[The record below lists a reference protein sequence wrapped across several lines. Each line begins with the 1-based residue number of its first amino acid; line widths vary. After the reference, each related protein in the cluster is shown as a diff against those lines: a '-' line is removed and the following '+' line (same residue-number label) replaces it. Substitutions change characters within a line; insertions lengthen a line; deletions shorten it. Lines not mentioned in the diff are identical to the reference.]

1 MTPTNAPAPTDATA
15 PTNASAAPAV
25 DAATSRSGTQI
36 RLEHVTKDYGLA
48 TPAVDDISLT
58 IEPGEFMTL
67 LGPSGSGKTTT
78 LNLIAGFETLSAGTI
93 ALNGVDVGNLPPH
106 KRDLGML
113 FQNYALFPHMT
124 VAQNVAYPLRERR
137 LPKDEITKKVA
148 EVLELVQL
156 TGRDD
161 NYPSQLS
168 GGQQQRVALAR
179 AIVFGPKAL
188 LLDEPLGALD
198 RNLRGAL
205 QSEIRR
211 IHREVGSTFVFVTHD
226 QEEAMN
232 LSDRIALF
240 NNGRIEQVG
249 TPEELYRAPET
260 LFTARFLGDSNVF
273 ELGVG
278 AKGTSA
284 HWDGAT
290 WAIDPATVA
299 GHPGVL
305 TNSAVVVRPEDL
317 SIARTGEKPPT
328 GANSVRAVVRD
339 VEYMGSYRTV
349 MLALGSAATT
359 GRARIDAFDSTL
371 AIGDEVVAWWRPERQ
386 RIVAA

>member
-1 MTPTNAPAPTDATA
+1 MSATTSTAVAAGSTGAPARA
-15 PTNASAAPAV
+15 
-25 DAATSRSGTQI
+25 GTQI
-36 RLEHVTKDYGLA
+36 RLTDVVKDYGLA
-48 TPAVDDISLT
+48 VPAVAGVSLT

-78 LNLIAGFETLSAGTI
+78 LNLIAGFETLTSGTI
-93 ALNGVDVGNLPPH
+93 AFNGEDVSTLPPH

-124 VAQNVAYPLRERR
+124 VAQNVAYPLRERKV
-137 LPKDEITKKVA
+137 PKPEIARRVA

-161 NYPSQLS
+161 NVPSQLS

-205 QSEIRR
+205 QAEIQR

-226 QEEAMN
+226 QEEAMS

-249 TPEELYRAPET
+249 SPETLYRAPET

-273 ELGVG
+273 EL
-278 AKGTSA
+278 ADA
-284 HWDGAT
+284 PGAT
-290 WAIDPATVA
+290 AGWGGQRWDLDPRTVA
-299 GHPGVL
+299 ERARATGRAAL
-305 TNSAVVVRPEDL
+305 VVRPEDVHV
-317 SIARTGEKPPT
+317 AEPGDVVPP
-328 GANSVRAVVRD
+328 GANAVPATVTD
-339 VEYMGSYRTV
+339 VQYLGSYRTV
-349 MLALGSAATT
+349 VLSYGAGDVV
-359 GRARIDAFDSTL
+359 GRARVDASGTGV
-371 AIGDEVVAWWRPERQ
+371 AVGQPVVAWWRVDRQ
-386 RIVAA
+386 RVVAR

>member
-1 MTPTNAPAPTDATA
+1 MTISTAAPVQSEAPAKQ
-15 PTNASAAPAV
+15 
-25 DAATSRSGTQI
+25 GTQI
-36 RLEHVTKDYGLA
+36 KLTDVTKDYGLA
-48 TPAVDDISLT
+48 APAVANISLT

-78 LNLIAGFETLSAGTI
+78 LNLIAGFETLTEGTI
-93 ALNGVDVGNLPPH
+93 TLNGVDVGNLPPH
-106 KRDLGML
+106 KRNLGML

-124 VAQNVAYPLRERR
+124 VAQNVAYPLRERK
-137 LPKDEITKKVA
+137 LPKDEIARRVA

-156 TGRDD
+156 PGRDD

-179 AIVFGPKAL
+179 AIVFNPKAL

-198 RNLRGAL
+198 RNLRAAL
-205 QSEIRR
+205 QTEIRR

-240 NNGRIEQVG
+240 NNGHIEQVG
-249 TPEELYRAPET
+249 SPEQLYRAPET

-273 ELGVG
+273 DLGDSPFD
-278 AKGTSA
+278 AKAGWEGQS
-284 HWDGAT
+284 WSVE
-290 WAIDPATVA
+290 PSTVA
-299 GHPGVL
+299 EHPGVRSR
-305 TNSAVVVRPEDL
+305 SAIVVRPEDVC
-317 SIARTGEKPPT
+317 IARDRASVPA
-328 GANSVRAVVRD
+328 GANTVDATVRD
-339 VEYMGSYRTV
+339 LEYMGSYRTA
-349 MLALGSAATT
+349 MLALGQAGQA
-359 GRARIDAFDSTL
+359 GRARIDALDSTL
-371 AIGDEVVAWWRPERQ
+371 SLGDQVVAWWKPERQ

>member
-1 MTPTNAPAPTDATA
+1 MTVTGETGRTTVEATR
-15 PTNASAAPAV
+15 S
-25 DAATSRSGTQI
+25 SRPSRRGTEI
-36 RLEHVTKDYGLA
+36 RLEGVTKDFGLA
-48 TPAVDDISLT
+48 NPAVDDISLT

-78 LNLIAGFETLSAGTI
+78 LNLIAGFETLTAGTI
-93 ALNGVDVGNLPPH
+93 SLNGTDVGNVPPH
-106 KRDLGML
+106 RRNLGML

-137 LPKDEITKKVA
+137 IGKREIARKVA

-161 NYPSQLS
+161 NHPAQLS

-179 AIVFGPKAL
+179 AIVFEPKAL

-205 QSEIRR
+205 QIEIRR

-240 NNGRIEQVG
+240 NNGRIEQIG
-249 TPEELYRAPET
+249 TPQQLYAEPET

-273 ELGVG
+273 ELGQALGERVAWEG
-278 AKGTSA
+278 ESWGV
-284 HWDGAT
+284 
-290 WAIDPATVA
+290 DPDTIA
-299 GHPGVL
+299 GHPGVR
-305 TNSAVVVRPEDL
+305 TRSAIVVRPEGVEVASSRDEVP
-317 SIARTGEKPPT
+317 S
-328 GANSVRAVVRD
+328 GANAVRATVRD
-339 VEYMGSYRTV
+339 LEYLGSYRTLLLTMGDRKLPGRTRV
-349 MLALGSAATT
+349 NALRG
-359 GRARIDAFDSTL
+359 DY
-371 AIGDEVVAWWRPERQ
+371 AIGDEIVAWWWPRSQ

>member
-1 MTPTNAPAPTDATA
+1 MTTTATQDAPT
-15 PTNASAAPAV
+15 
-25 DAATSRSGTQI
+25 ATSAPGGTQI
-36 RLEHVTKDYGLA
+36 ALRDVTKDYGLA
-48 TPAVDDISLT
+48 APAVDAVSLT

-78 LNLIAGFETLSAGTI
+78 LNLIAGFETLTSGTI
-93 ALNGVDVGNLPPH
+93 SLNGVDVGRLPAH

-113 FQNYALFPHMT
+113 FQNYALFPHLT
-124 VAQNVAYPLRERR
+124 VAQNVAYPLRERGMS
-137 LPKDEITKKVA
+137 KDVIAKKVA

-156 TGRDD
+156 PGRDD
-161 NYPSQLS
+161 NYPRQLS

-179 AIVFGPKAL
+179 AIVFDPKAL

-240 NNGRIEQVG
+240 NSGRIEQVG
-249 TPEELYRAPET
+249 TPEELYRSPET

-273 ELGVG
+273 ELDGGATGDSVG
-278 AKGTSA
+278 
-284 HWDGAT
+284 WDGQT
-290 WAIDPATVA
+290 WATARGTIAS
-299 GHPGVL
+299 HSGV
-305 TNSAVVVRPEDL
+305 TQRAAVVVRPEDVGIL
-317 SIARTGEKPPT
+317 PAGGKIPAGR
-328 GANSVRAVVRD
+328 NSVRATVID
-339 VEYMGSYRTV
+339 VEYMGSYRTA
-349 MLALGSAATT
+349 MLELGSTGVR
-359 GRARIDAFDSTL
+359 GRARIDAFEHSVG
-371 AIGDEVVAWWRPERQ
+371 IGDEVLAHWKPERQ

>member
-1 MTPTNAPAPTDATA
+1 MTTTTITAESPAD
-15 PTNASAAPAV
+15 V
-25 DAATSRSGTQI
+25 RQGTQI
-36 RLEHVTKDYGLA
+36 HLERVTKDYGLA
-48 TPAVDDISLT
+48 VPAVDDISLT

-93 ALNGVDVGNLPPH
+93 ALNGQDVGKLPPH

-137 LPKDEITKKVA
+137 LPRDVIRQKVA

-161 NYPSQLS
+161 NHPSQLS

-179 AIVFGPKAL
+179 AIVFDPKAL

-205 QSEIRR
+205 QAEIRR

-240 NNGRIEQVG
+240 NTGRIEQVG
-249 TPEELYRAPET
+249 TPEQLYRAPET

-273 ELGVG
+273 ELEGG
-278 AKGTSA
+278 AKGSSTG
-284 HWDGAT
+284 WDGET
-290 WAIDPATVA
+290 WAVETDTVA
-299 GHPGVL
+299 SHPGVL
-305 TNSAVVVRPEDL
+305 TQAAVVVRPEDV
-317 SIARTGEKPPT
+317 SIVRTAKEVPA
-328 GANSVRAVVRD
+328 GANSVRAVVTD
-339 VEYMGSYRTV
+339 VEYMGSYRTA
-349 MLALGSAATT
+349 MLALGSPGVK
-359 GRARIDAFDSTL
+359 GRARIDAFDSALTR
-371 AIGDEVVAWWRPERQ
+371 GDEVVAWWRPQRQ
-386 RIVAA
+386 RVVAA

>member
-1 MTPTNAPAPTDATA
+1 MPATTALPTVAPVVAKA
-15 PTNASAAPAV
+15 
-25 DAATSRSGTQI
+25 GTQI
-36 RLEHVTKDYGLA
+36 RLTDVVKDYGLA
-48 TPAVDDISLT
+48 VPAVDGVSLT

-78 LNLIAGFETLSAGTI
+78 LNLIAGFETLTAGHI
-93 ALNGVDVGNLPPH
+93 SFNGDDVSTLPPH
-106 KRDLGML
+106 KRHLGML

-124 VAQNVAYPLRERR
+124 VAQNVAYPLRERKV
-137 LPKDEITKKVA
+137 PKAEIARRVA

-161 NYPSQLS
+161 NLPAQLS

-205 QSEIRR
+205 QTEIQR

-226 QEEAMN
+226 QEEAMS

-240 NNGRIEQVG
+240 NNGKIEQVG
-249 TPEELYRAPET
+249 TPEALYKAPET

-273 ELGVG
+273 PL
-278 AKGTSA
+278 ASA
-284 HWDGAT
+284 PGSTAVWQDRT
-290 WAIDPATVA
+290 WSVEPRTVSDRARA
-299 GHPGVL
+299 GS
-305 TNSAVVVRPEDL
+305 SAALVVRPEDVHIAL
-317 SIARTGEKPPT
+317 SD
-328 GANSVRAVVRD
+328 AVVPPGASAVPATVTD
-339 VEYMGSYRTV
+339 VQYLGSYRTV
-349 MLALGSAATT
+349 VLTYADGVV
-359 GRARIDAFDSTL
+359 GRARLDAAETQLS
-371 AIGDEVVAWWRPERQ
+371 IGQPVTAWWRVGHQ
-386 RIVAA
+386 RVVAC

>member
-1 MTPTNAPAPTDATA
+1 MSTTT
-15 PTNASAAPAV
+15 
-25 DAATSRSGTQI
+25 DAATVQQRTGTRIGLEDI
-36 RLEHVTKDYGLA
+36 RKDYGGA
-48 TPAVDDISLT
+48 TPAVDGISLT

-78 LNLIAGFETLSAGTI
+78 LNLIAGFETLTDGTI
-93 ALNGVDVGNLPPH
+93 SLDEHDVSRLPPH
-106 KRDLGML
+106 KRNLGML

-137 LPKDEITKKVA
+137 IPKAEIARRVR

-161 NYPSQLS
+161 NLPAQLS

-179 AIVFGPKAL
+179 AIVFEPRAL

-198 RNLRGAL
+198 RNLRAAL

-211 IHREVGSTFVFVTHD
+211 IHREVGATFVFVTHD

-240 NNGRIEQVG
+240 NTGRIEQVG
-249 TPEELYRAPET
+249 TPESLYNAPET

-273 ELGVG
+273 PLGDGPVG
-278 AKGTSA
+278 
-284 HWDGAT
+284 DGISWGGRA
-290 WAIDPATVA
+290 WSVDAATVA
-299 GHPGVL
+299 EGARALDGAA
-305 TNSAVVVRPEDL
+305 AVIVRPEAL
-317 SIARTGEKPPT
+317 QIAASESAVPA
-328 GANSVRAVVRD
+328 GANWVSATVRD
-339 VEYMGSYRTV
+339 LEYMGSHRTLLLDIESGV
-349 MLALGSAATT
+349 AGK
-359 GRARIDAFDSTL
+359 ARIEADSEEGY
-371 AIGDEVVAWWRPERQ
+371 AIGQRLVVWWRPAHQ
-386 RIVAA
+386 RVVAA

>member
-1 MTPTNAPAPTDATA
+1 MTISSTLAPADPATKQ
-15 PTNASAAPAV
+15 
-25 DAATSRSGTQI
+25 GTQI
-36 RLEHVTKDYGLA
+36 QLTDVTKDYGLA
-48 TPAVDDISLT
+48 IPAVENISLT

-78 LNLIAGFETLSAGTI
+78 LNLIAGFETLTTGTI
-93 ALNGVDVGNLPPH
+93 SLNGADVGNLPPH
-106 KRDLGML
+106 KRNLGML

-124 VAQNVAYPLRERR
+124 VAQNVAYPLRERKIA
-137 LPKDEITKKVA
+137 KDEIARRVA

-179 AIVFGPKAL
+179 AIVFNPKAL

-205 QSEIRR
+205 QAEIRR

-240 NNGRIEQVG
+240 NNGHIEQVG
-249 TPEELYRAPET
+249 SPEELYRAPET
-260 LFTARFLGDSNVF
+260 LFTAKFLGDSNVF
-273 ELGVG
+273 DLGDASFDSRVG
-278 AKGTSA
+278 WEEQS
-284 HWDGAT
+284 WS
-290 WAIDPATVA
+290 IDPATVSS
-299 GHPGVL
+299 HPGVL
-305 TNSAVVVRPEDL
+305 SRSAVVVRPEDVGIVQDRA
-317 SIARTGEKPPT
+317 SVPA
-328 GANSVRAVVRD
+328 GANSISATVRD
-339 VEYMGSYRTV
+339 LEYMGSHRIAL
-349 MLALGSAATT
+349 LALGRSGQA
-359 GRARIDAFDSTL
+359 GRARIDALDSTL
-371 AIGDEVVAWWRPERQ
+371 ALGDEVTAWWKPERQ

>member
-1 MTPTNAPAPTDATA
+1 MSSTLAPAESATA
-15 PTNASAAPAV
+15 KQ
-25 DAATSRSGTQI
+25 GTQI
-36 RLEHVTKDYGLA
+36 QLTDVTKDYGLA
-48 TPAVDDISLT
+48 IPAVENISLT

-78 LNLIAGFETLSAGTI
+78 LNLIAGFETLTSGTI
-93 ALNGVDVGNLPPH
+93 SLNGSDVGGLPPH
-106 KRDLGML
+106 KRNLGML

-124 VAQNVAYPLRERR
+124 VAQNVAYPLRERKV
-137 LPKDEITKKVA
+137 PKPEIARRVA

-156 TGRDD
+156 PGRDD

-179 AIVFGPKAL
+179 AIVFNPKAL

-205 QSEIRR
+205 QAEIRR

-240 NNGRIEQVG
+240 NNGHIEQVG
-249 TPEELYRAPET
+249 TPEQLYRAPET
-260 LFTARFLGDSNVF
+260 LFTAKFLGDSNVF
-273 ELGVG
+273 ELGDSSFD
-278 AKGTSA
+278 AKAG
-284 HWDGAT
+284 WQGET
-290 WAIDPATVA
+290 WSVDPSTVA

-305 TNSAVVVRPEDL
+305 SRSAIVVRPEDVH
-317 SIARTGEKPPT
+317 IAPDATSVPA
-328 GANSVRAVVRD
+328 GANSVAATVRD
-339 VEYMGSYRTV
+339 LEYMGSYRI
-349 MLALGSAATT
+349 ALLDLGES
-359 GRARIDAFDSTL
+359 GQSGHARIDALDSTL
-371 AIGDEVVAWWRPERQ
+371 RLGDAVVAWWKPERQ